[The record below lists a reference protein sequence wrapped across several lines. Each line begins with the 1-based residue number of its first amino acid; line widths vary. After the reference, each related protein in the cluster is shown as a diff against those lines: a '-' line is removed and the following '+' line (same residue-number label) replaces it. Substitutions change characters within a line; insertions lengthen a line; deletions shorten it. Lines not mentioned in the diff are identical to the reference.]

1 MSPGYSYLGYV
12 NSNDEYIGLA
22 YGNIRIGIY
31 MFLLIKLIG

>member
-22 YGNIRIGIY
+22 YGSIEI
-31 MFLLIKLIG
+31 MFLFLLIKLIG